1 MDMQTEPEIMNM
13 KPLANPRY
21 SISNEVSS
29 DPNQLKTNLES
40 MLLSKTKRSFERCT
54 TFKN

>member
-1 MDMQTEPEIMNM
+1 MQTEPEIMNM